1 MRSGLGKGLLKMG
14 GDHEN
19 TDADEP
25 WNASSSCTC
34 GRLQLKNLFL
44 RSFVLPNT
52 LNAGLG
58 HQVSFKAQTFN
69 FAM

>member
-1 MRSGLGKGLLKMG
+1 MRTLTRMNRGMLF
-14 GDHEN
+14 
-19 TDADEP
+19 T
-25 WNASSSCTC
+25 SSCTC

-52 LNAGLG
+52 HNAGLG
-58 HQVSFKAQTFN
+58 HQVSFKAQMFN